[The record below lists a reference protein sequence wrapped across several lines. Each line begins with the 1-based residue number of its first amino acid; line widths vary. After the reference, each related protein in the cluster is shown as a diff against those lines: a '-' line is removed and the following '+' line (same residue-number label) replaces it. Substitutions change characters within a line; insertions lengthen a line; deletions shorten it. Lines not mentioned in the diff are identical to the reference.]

1 MIDFIA
7 IFPRNYLTQQKL
19 AIFKLRSQGNENLF
33 SVKFSEPTGL
43 TWKGRLACEI

>member
-7 IFPRNYLTQQKL
+7 IFPRNDLTQQKL